1 MSAAVVIILNPK
13 TRPQSAAI
21 GSNVRTLEV
30 DVLENATD
38 VEVLHAALTQLED
51 DAE

>member
-13 TRPQSAAI
+13 TRPRSAVI
-21 GSNVRTLEV
+21 GSNVRTIEV
-30 DVLENATD
+30 DVIENASD
-38 VEVLHAALTQLED
+38 AEVLHAALTQLED